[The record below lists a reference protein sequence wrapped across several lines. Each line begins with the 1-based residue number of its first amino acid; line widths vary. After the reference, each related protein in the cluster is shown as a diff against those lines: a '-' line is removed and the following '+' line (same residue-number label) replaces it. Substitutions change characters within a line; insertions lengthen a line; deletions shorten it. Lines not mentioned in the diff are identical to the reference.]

1 MTLTR
6 EEVRERQRIS
16 AAKRDIHRWELRR
29 RFGSARVTNVVARLM
44 VRQRERFHGNNL
56 YGEWRGKSATA
67 DSGDRYV
74 VTSYGDHWPLFIW
87 EDGTWYENVDKY
99 SVTTSKH
106 RSQAH
111 PHEET
116 MPMTCE
122 YMRVLMHYGIV
133 GVGLNMGAVKTS

>member
-1 MTLTR
+1 MSKETMTAERRR
-6 EEVRERQRIS
+6 EIQRTH
-16 AAKRDIHRWELRR
+16 AAKRDELRL

-67 DSGDRYV
+67 DCGDRYV

-122 YMRVLMHYGIV
+122 DMLVLMDYGIV

>member
-1 MTLTR
+1 MTVLTR
-6 EEVRERQRIS
+6 DEALKEKRRLEIQKELAKKHDIRMRELS
-16 AAKRDIHRWELRR
+16 R
-29 RFGSARVTNVVARLM
+29 RFGVKRVTNVL
-44 VRQRERFHGNNL
+44 VRKYVQAQERFRGNNL
-56 YGEWRGKSATA
+56 YGEWR
-67 DSGDRYV
+67 GDRYV

-122 YMRVLMHYGIV
+122 DMLVLMDYGIV

>member
-116 MPMTCE
+116 MPITCE
-122 YMRVLMHYGIV
+122 DMRVLMHYGIV